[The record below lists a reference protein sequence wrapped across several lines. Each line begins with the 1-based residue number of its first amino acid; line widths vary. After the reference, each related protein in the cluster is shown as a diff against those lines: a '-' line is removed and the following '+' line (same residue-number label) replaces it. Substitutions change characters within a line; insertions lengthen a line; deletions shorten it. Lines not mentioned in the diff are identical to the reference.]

1 MSLDPA
7 GEREWLAPPEN
18 ARRMYQ
24 EAQNPQKALLIV
36 LCAGHNT
43 TYKAARSSMNLKWW
57 DFSRRLFPEGHR
69 PATAR
74 PASFLRARL

>member
-7 GEREWLAPPEN
+7 GERDWLAPQEN

-36 LCAGHNT
+36 PGAWVMG
-43 TYKAARSSMNLKWW
+43 SFNLENNIL
-57 DFSRRLFPEGHR
+57 D
-69 PATAR
+69 T
-74 PASFLRARL
+74 